1 MTYTKNIFTYMLA
14 LFSVLAI
21 TGCSF
26 EESAEGCPETDDGG
40 KKVELRLTA
49 SASTLTR
56 SVDGPNGM
64 TRAAWQDEN
73 AAENGEMMHNC
84 FVVVVQ
90 NGKIQSIVGDD
101 FAATGEKEQTQL
113 TALVNNGPATF
124 YSFAN
129 ISRADIGLAG
139 ITTFPAALPAGFESR
154 YYEVNGN
161 TDRLT
166 NAGIPMSNK
175 QEYTISDNT
184 RSVNLEVIRMMAK
197 VELNFTNDT
206 GYDLSIKSVK
216 LTDITDNAANN
227 VSLLPMKDAS
237 GNVVPNINASAT
249 CNDYTVSIG
258 GTSGT
263 QVKNGGTLQ
272 TTFYVNESVAR
283 NPKYFVL
290 SINTDKGTVTNRIAM
305 TEWSKIA
312 RNDYLVIPVKL
323 VDYRIELEPQVFT
336 AIGVIPELNYDG
348 DRITATFKS
357 YGEFHLKLHVIKR
370 SDDTELNNWTIKDI
384 RTLEADPAGGEGT
397 SIYDEA
403 PYFDKRTKTFEGY
416 ISPRKGYAIHQ
427 INVKID
433 GVSYEI
439 PYRLQIIKE

>member
-1 MTYTKNIFTYMLA
+1 MTHAKNIFTYMLA
-14 LFSVLAI
+14 LFSTLAI
-21 TGCSF
+21 VGCSF
-26 EESAEGCPETDDGG
+26 EEDHADCQGKGEGE
-40 KKVELRLTA
+40 KMQVELRLTA
-49 SASTLTR
+49 SASSLTR
-56 SVDGPNGM
+56 SYSTSDGV
-64 TRAAWQDEN
+64 TRASWVDTN
-73 AAENGEMMHNC
+73 AAREGEMMHNC
-84 FVVVVQ
+84 FVVIVQ
-90 NGKIQSIVGDD
+90 NGKIQSIVQRD
-101 FAATGEKEQTQL
+101 FTEEVEQTSL
-113 TALVNNGPATF
+113 KAKAELGNATF

-129 ISRADIGLAG
+129 ITPAELG
-139 ITTFPAALPAGFESR
+139 ITMTTTPTEIESK
-154 YYEVNGN
+154 YYKVEGN
-161 TDRLT
+161 TQTLST
-166 NAGIPMSNK
+166 KGIPMSNK
-175 QEYTISDNT
+175 QT
-184 RSVNLEVIRMMAK
+184 VNITSKKQQVDLEVIRMMAK

-227 VSLLPMKDAS
+227 VSLLPLKDAS

-249 CNDYTVSIG
+249 YKDYTVSIG

-323 VDYRIELEPQVFT
+323 VDYRIKLEPQVFT
-336 AIGVIPELNYDG
+336 AIGVIPELNYVG

-357 YGEFHLKLHVIKR
+357 YGEFHLKLHVIRR
-370 SDDTELNNWTIKDI
+370 SDNKELNNWTFKSI

-397 SIYDEA
+397 SIYDEE

-416 ISPRKGYAIHQ
+416 ISPRKGYAIHE
-427 INVKID
+427 INVEIN
-433 GVSYEI
+433 GVTI
-439 PYRLQIIKE
+439 PYRLQINKE

>member
-1 MTYTKNIFTYMLA
+1 MTHAKNIFTYMLA
-14 LFSVLAI
+14 LFSTLAI
-21 TGCSF
+21 VGCSF
-26 EESAEGCPETDDGG
+26 EEDHADCQGKGEGE
-40 KKVELRLTA
+40 KMQVELRLTA
-49 SASTLTR
+49 SANSLTR
-56 SVDGPNGM
+56 SYSTSDGV
-64 TRAAWQDEN
+64 TRASWVDTN
-73 AAENGEMMHNC
+73 AAREGEMMHNC
-84 FVVVVQ
+84 FVVIVQ
-90 NGKIQSIVGDD
+90 NGKIQSIVQRD
-101 FAATGEKEQTQL
+101 FTEEVEQTSL
-113 TALVNNGPATF
+113 KAKAELGNATF

-129 ISRADIGLAG
+129 ITPAELG
-139 ITTFPAALPAGFESR
+139 ITMTTTPAEIESK
-154 YYEVNGN
+154 YYKVEGN
-161 TDRLT
+161 TQTLST
-166 NAGIPMSNK
+166 KGIPMSNK
-175 QEYTISDNT
+175 QT
-184 RSVNLEVIRMMAK
+184 VNITSKKQQVDLEVIRMMAK

-216 LTDITDNAANN
+216 LTDITDNVADN

-237 GNVVPNINASAT
+237 GNVVPNINDAAT
-249 CNDYTVSIG
+249 YKDYTVSIG

-263 QVKNGGTLQ
+263 QVKNGGTLR

-336 AIGVIPELNYDG
+336 AIGVIPELSYSV

-370 SDDTELNNWTIKDI
+370 SDNTELNNWTFKSI

-397 SIYDEA
+397 SIYDEE
-403 PYFDKRTKTFEGY
+403 PYFEKRTKTFEGY
-416 ISPRKGYAIHQ
+416 ISPRKGYAIHE
-427 INVKID
+427 INVEIN
-433 GVSYEI
+433 GVTI
-439 PYRLQIIKE
+439 PYRLQINKE

>member
-1 MTYTKNIFTYMLA
+1 MTHAKNIFTYMLA
-14 LFSVLAI
+14 LFSTLAI
-21 TGCSF
+21 VGCSF
-26 EESAEGCPETDDGG
+26 EEDHADCQGKGEGE
-40 KKVELRLTA
+40 KMQVELRLTA
-49 SASTLTR
+49 SANSLTR
-56 SVDGPNGM
+56 SYSTSDGV
-64 TRAAWQDEN
+64 TRASWVDTN
-73 AAENGEMMHNC
+73 AAREGEMMHNC
-84 FVVVVQ
+84 FVVIVQ
-90 NGKIQSIVGDD
+90 NGKIQSIVQRD
-101 FAATGEKEQTQL
+101 FTEEVEQTSL
-113 TALVNNGPATF
+113 KAKAELGNATF

-129 ISRADIGLAG
+129 ITPAELG
-139 ITTFPAALPAGFESR
+139 ITMTTTPTEIESK
-154 YYEVNGN
+154 YYKVEGN
-161 TDRLT
+161 TQTLSA
-166 NAGIPMSNK
+166 NGIPMSNK
-175 QEYTISDNT
+175 QT
-184 RSVNLEVIRMMAK
+184 VNITSKKQQVDLEVIRMMAK

-216 LTDITDNAANN
+216 LTDITDNAADN

-249 CNDYTVSIG
+249 YKDYTVSIG

-290 SINTDKGTVTNRIAM
+290 SISTDKGTVTNRIAM

-336 AIGVIPELNYDG
+336 AIGVIPELKYEK

-370 SDDTELNNWTIKDI
+370 SDDTELNNWTFKTI

-397 SIYDEA
+397 SIYDEE

-416 ISPRKGYAIHQ
+416 ISPRKGYAIHE
-427 INVKID
+427 INVEIN
-433 GVSYEI
+433 GVTI
-439 PYRLQIIKE
+439 PYRLQINKE

>member
-1 MTYTKNIFTYMLA
+1 MTHAKNIFTYMLA
-14 LFSVLAI
+14 LFSTLAI
-21 TGCSF
+21 VGCSF
-26 EESAEGCPETDDGG
+26 EEDHADCQGKGEGE
-40 KKVELRLTA
+40 KMQVELRLTA
-49 SASTLTR
+49 SANSLTR
-56 SVDGPNGM
+56 SCSTSDGV
-64 TRAAWQDEN
+64 TRASWVDTN
-73 AAENGEMMHNC
+73 AAREGEMMHNC
-84 FVVVVQ
+84 FVVIVQ
-90 NGKIQSIVGDD
+90 NGKIQSIVQRD
-101 FAATGEKEQTQL
+101 FTEEVEQTSL
-113 TALVNNGPATF
+113 KAKAELGNATF

-129 ISRADIGLAG
+129 ITPAELG
-139 ITTFPAALPAGFESR
+139 ITMTTTPAEIESK
-154 YYEVNGN
+154 YYKVEGN
-161 TDRLT
+161 TAQLS
-166 NAGIPMSNK
+166 AKGIPMSNK
-175 QEYTISDNT
+175 QT
-184 RSVNLEVIRMMAK
+184 VNITSKKQQVDLEVIRMMAK

-237 GNVVPNINASAT
+237 GNVVPNINDAAT
-249 CNDYTVSIG
+249 YKDYTVSIG

-336 AIGVIPELNYDG
+336 GIGVIPELNYDG

-370 SDDTELNNWTIKDI
+370 SDNTELNNWTINGI
-384 RTLEADPAGGEGT
+384 TTLEADPAGAEGT
-397 SIYDEA
+397 SIYDEE
-403 PYFDKRTKTFEGY
+403 PYFEKRTKTFEGY
-416 ISPRKGYAIHQ
+416 ISPRKGYAIHE
-427 INVKID
+427 INVEIN
-433 GVSYEI
+433 GVTI
-439 PYRLQIIKE
+439 PYRLQINKE

>member
-1 MTYTKNIFTYMLA
+1 MTHAKNIFTYMLA
-14 LFSVLAI
+14 LFSTLAI
-21 TGCSF
+21 VGCSF
-26 EESAEGCPETDDGG
+26 EEDHADCQGKGEGE
-40 KKVELRLTA
+40 KMQVELRLTA
-49 SASTLTR
+49 SASSLTR
-56 SVDGPNGM
+56 SYSTSDGV
-64 TRAAWQDEN
+64 TRASWVDTN
-73 AAENGEMMHNC
+73 AAREGEMMHNC
-84 FVVVVQ
+84 FVVIVQ
-90 NGKIQSIVGDD
+90 NGKIQDIVQRD
-101 FAATGEKEQTQL
+101 FTEEVEQTSL
-113 TALVNNGPATF
+113 KAKAELGNATF

-129 ISRADIGLAG
+129 ITPAELG
-139 ITTFPAALPAGFESR
+139 ITMTTTPAEIESK
-154 YYEVNGN
+154 YYKVEGN
-161 TDRLT
+161 TQTLS
-166 NAGIPMSNK
+166 AKGIPMSNK
-175 QEYTISDNT
+175 QT
-184 RSVNLEVIRMMAK
+184 VNITSKKQQVDLEVIRMMAK

-237 GNVVPNINASAT
+237 GNVVPNINDAAT
-249 CNDYTVSIG
+249 YKDYTVSIG

-336 AIGVIPELNYDG
+336 GIGVIPELSYRG

-357 YGEFHLKLHVIKR
+357 YGEFHLKLHVYKR
-370 SDDTELNNWTIKDI
+370 SNDTELNNWTVTEVN
-384 RTLEADPAGGEGT
+384 TLEADPAGGEGT

-403 PYFDKRTKTFEGY
+403 PYFEKRTKTFEGY
-416 ISPRKGYAIHQ
+416 ISPRKGYAIHE
-427 INVKID
+427 INVEIN
-433 GVSYEI
+433 GVTI
-439 PYRLQIIKE
+439 PYRLQINKE

>member
-1 MTYTKNIFTYMLA
+1 MTHAKNIFTYMLA
-14 LFSVLAI
+14 LFSTLAI
-21 TGCSF
+21 VGCSF
-26 EESAEGCPETDDGG
+26 EEDHADCQGKGEGE
-40 KKVELRLTA
+40 KMQVELRLTA
-49 SASTLTR
+49 SATSLTR
-56 SVDGPNGM
+56 SYSTSDGV
-64 TRAAWQDEN
+64 TRASWVDTN
-73 AAENGEMMHNC
+73 AAREGEMMHNC
-84 FVVVVQ
+84 FVVIVQ
-90 NGKIQSIVGDD
+90 NGKIQDIVVKND
-101 FAATGEKEQTQL
+101 FTEEVEQTSL
-113 TALVNNGPATF
+113 KAKAELGNATF

-129 ISRADIGLAG
+129 ITPADLG
-139 ITTFPAALPAGFESR
+139 ITMTTTPAEIESK
-154 YYEVNGN
+154 YYNVEGN
-161 TDRLT
+161 TTTLST
-166 NAGIPMSNK
+166 KGIPMSNK
-175 QEYTISDNT
+175 QT
-184 RSVNLEVIRMMAK
+184 VNITSKKQQVDLEVIRMMAK

-249 CNDYTVSIG
+249 YKDYTVSIG

-370 SDDTELNNWTIKDI
+370 SDDTELTNWTFKGIT
-384 RTLEADPAGGEGT
+384 TLEADPAGGEGT

-403 PYFDKRTKTFEGY
+403 PYFEKRTKTFEGY
-416 ISPRKGYAIHQ
+416 ISPRKGYAIHE
-427 INVKID
+427 INVEIN
-433 GVSYEI
+433 GVTI
-439 PYRLQIIKE
+439 PYRLQINKE

>member
-1 MTYTKNIFTYMLA
+1 MTHAKNIFTYMLA
-14 LFSVLAI
+14 LFSTLAI
-21 TGCSF
+21 VGCSF
-26 EESAEGCPETDDGG
+26 EEDHADCQGKGEGE
-40 KKVELRLTA
+40 KMQVELRLTA
-49 SASTLTR
+49 SASSLTR
-56 SVDGPNGM
+56 SYSTSDGV
-64 TRAAWQDEN
+64 TRASWVDTN
-73 AAENGEMMHNC
+73 AAREGEMMHNC
-84 FVVVVQ
+84 FVVIVQ
-90 NGKIQSIVGDD
+90 NGKIQSIVQRD
-101 FAATGEKEQTQL
+101 FTEEVEQTSL
-113 TALVNNGPATF
+113 KAKAELGNATF

-129 ISRADIGLAG
+129 ITPAELG
-139 ITTFPAALPAGFESR
+139 ITMTTTPAEIESK
-154 YYEVNGN
+154 YYKVEGN
-161 TDRLT
+161 TAQLS
-166 NAGIPMSNK
+166 AKGIPMSNK
-175 QEYTISDNT
+175 QT
-184 RSVNLEVIRMMAK
+184 VNITNKKQQVDLEVIRMMAK

-249 CNDYTVSIG
+249 YKDYTVSIG

-336 AIGVIPELNYDG
+336 AIGVIPELNYVG

-370 SDDTELNNWTIKDI
+370 SDNTELTNWTFKSI

-416 ISPRKGYAIHQ
+416 ISPRKGYAIHE
-427 INVKID
+427 INVEIN
-433 GVSYEI
+433 GVTI
-439 PYRLQIIKE
+439 PYRLQINKE

>member
-1 MTYTKNIFTYMLA
+1 MTHAKNIFTYMLA
-14 LFSVLAI
+14 LFSTLAI
-21 TGCSF
+21 VGCSF
-26 EESAEGCPETDDGG
+26 EEDHADCQGKGEGE
-40 KKVELRLTA
+40 KMQVELRLTA
-49 SASTLTR
+49 SANSLTR
-56 SVDGPNGM
+56 SYSTSDGV
-64 TRAAWQDEN
+64 TRASWVDTN
-73 AAENGEMMHNC
+73 AAQEREMMHNC
-84 FVVVVQ
+84 FVVIVQ
-90 NGKIQSIVGDD
+90 NDKIQDIVVKND
-101 FAATGEKEQTQL
+101 FTEEVEQTNL
-113 TALVNNGPATF
+113 KAKAELGSATF

-129 ISRADIGLAG
+129 ITPAELG
-139 ITTFPAALPAGFESR
+139 ITMTTTPAEIESK
-154 YYEVNGN
+154 YYKVEGN
-161 TDRLT
+161 TTTLS
-166 NAGIPMSNK
+166 AKGIPMSNK
-175 QEYTISDNT
+175 QTVNITSKKQQ
-184 RSVNLEVIRMMAK
+184 VNLEVIRMMAK

-227 VSLLPMKDAS
+227 VSLLPMKDAL
-237 GNVVPNINASAT
+237 GNVVPNINDAAT
-249 CNDYTVSIG
+249 YKDYTVSIG

-263 QVKNGGTLQ
+263 QVKKGGTLQ

-336 AIGVIPELNYDG
+336 GIGVIPELKYDR

-357 YGEFHLKLHVIKR
+357 YGEFHLKLHVYKR
-370 SDDTELNNWTIKDI
+370 SNDTELTNWTVTEVK
-384 RTLEADPAGGEGT
+384 TLEANPAEAEDVW
-397 SIYDEA
+397 IYDEE
-403 PYFDKRTKTFEGY
+403 PYFEKRTKTIEGY

>member
-1 MTYTKNIFTYMLA
+1 MIHAKNIFTYMLA
-14 LFSVLAI
+14 LFSTLAI
-21 TGCSF
+21 VGCSF
-26 EESAEGCPETDDGG
+26 EEDHADCQGNGEGE
-40 KKVELRLTA
+40 KMQVELRLTA
-49 SASTLTR
+49 SANSLTR
-56 SVDGPNGM
+56 SCSTSDGV
-64 TRAAWQDEN
+64 TRASWVDTN
-73 AAENGEMMHNC
+73 AAREGEMMHNC
-84 FVVVVQ
+84 FVVIVQ
-90 NGKIQSIVGDD
+90 NGKIQDIVQRD
-101 FAATGEKEQTQL
+101 FTEEVEQTSL
-113 TALVNNGPATF
+113 KAKAELGNATF

-129 ISRADIGLAG
+129 ITPAELG
-139 ITTFPAALPAGFESR
+139 ITMTTTPTEIESK
-154 YYEVNGN
+154 YYKVEGN
-161 TDRLT
+161 TAQLS
-166 NAGIPMSNK
+166 AKGIPMSNK
-175 QEYTISDNT
+175 QT
-184 RSVNLEVIRMMAK
+184 VNITSKKQQVDLEVIRMMAK

-227 VSLLPMKDAS
+227 VSLLPKKDAS
-237 GNVVPNINASAT
+237 GNVVPNINAAAT
-249 CNDYTVSIG
+249 YKDYTVSIG

-370 SDDTELNNWTIKDI
+370 SDNTELNNWTFKSI

-397 SIYDEA
+397 SIYDEE
-403 PYFDKRTKTFEGY
+403 PYFEKRTKTFEGY
-416 ISPRKGYAIHQ
+416 ISPRKGYAIHE
-427 INVKID
+427 INVEIN
-433 GVSYEI
+433 GVTI
-439 PYRLQIIKE
+439 PYRLQINKE

>member
-1 MTYTKNIFTYMLA
+1 MTHAKNIFTYMLA
-14 LFSVLAI
+14 LFSTLAI
-21 TGCSF
+21 VGCSF
-26 EESAEGCPETDDGG
+26 EEDHADCQGKGEGE
-40 KKVELRLTA
+40 KMQVELRLTA
-49 SASTLTR
+49 SANSLTR
-56 SVDGPNGM
+56 SYSTSDGV
-64 TRAAWQDEN
+64 TRASWVDTN
-73 AAENGEMMHNC
+73 AAREGEMMHNC
-84 FVVVVQ
+84 FVVIVQ
-90 NGKIQSIVGDD
+90 NGKIQDIVVKND
-101 FAATGEKEQTQL
+101 FTEEVEQTSL
-113 TALVNNGPATF
+113 KAKAELGNATF

-129 ISRADIGLAG
+129 ITPAELG
-139 ITTFPAALPAGFESR
+139 ITTATTPAEIESK
-154 YYEVNGN
+154 YYKVEGN
-161 TDRLT
+161 TTTLSDK
-166 NAGIPMSNK
+166 GIPMSNK
-175 QEYTISDNT
+175 QT
-184 RSVNLEVIRMMAK
+184 VNITSKKQQVDLEVIRMMAK

-237 GNVVPNINASAT
+237 GNVVPNINDAAT
-249 CNDYTVSIG
+249 YKDYTVSIG

-370 SDDTELNNWTIKDI
+370 SDNTELNNWTFKSI

-397 SIYDEA
+397 SIYDEE
-403 PYFDKRTKTFEGY
+403 PYFEKRTKTFEGY
-416 ISPRKGYAIHQ
+416 ISPRKGYAIHE
-427 INVKID
+427 INVEIN
-433 GVSYEI
+433 GVTI
-439 PYRLQIIKE
+439 PYRLQINKE

>member
-1 MTYTKNIFTYMLA
+1 MTHAKNIFTYMLA
-14 LFSVLAI
+14 LFSTLAI
-21 TGCSF
+21 VGCSF
-26 EESAEGCPETDDGG
+26 EEDHADCQGKGEGE
-40 KKVELRLTA
+40 KMQVELRLTA
-49 SASTLTR
+49 SANSLTR
-56 SVDGPNGM
+56 SYSTSDGV
-64 TRAAWQDEN
+64 TRASWVDTN
-73 AAENGEMMHNC
+73 AAPSGEMMHNC
-84 FVVVVQ
+84 FVVIVQ
-90 NGKIQSIVGDD
+90 NGKIQDIVVKND
-101 FAATGEKEQTQL
+101 FTEEVEQTSL
-113 TALVNNGPATF
+113 KAKAELGNATF

-129 ISRADIGLAG
+129 ITPAELG
-139 ITTFPAALPAGFESR
+139 ITMTTTPTEIESK
-154 YYEVNGN
+154 YYKVEGN
-161 TDRLT
+161 TTTLST
-166 NAGIPMSNK
+166 KGIPMSNK
-175 QEYTISDNT
+175 QT
-184 RSVNLEVIRMMAK
+184 VNITSKKQQVDLEVIRMMAK

-206 GYDLSIKSVK
+206 GYDLNIKNVK

-227 VSLLPMKDAS
+227 VSLLPKIE
-237 GNVVPNINASAT
+237 GGEVVPNINAAAYAS
-249 CNDYTVSIG
+249 DYTVNIG

-305 TEWSKIA
+305 TKWSKIA

-336 AIGVIPELNYDG
+336 AIGVIPELKYEK

-370 SDDTELNNWTIKDI
+370 SDNTELNNWTINGI
-384 RTLEADPAGGEGT
+384 TTLEADPAGGEGT

-416 ISPRKGYAIHQ
+416 ISPRKGYAIHE
-427 INVKID
+427 INVEIN
-433 GVSYEI
+433 GVTI
-439 PYRLQIIKE
+439 PYRLQINKE

>member
-1 MTYTKNIFTYMLA
+1 MTYAKNIFTYMLA
-14 LFSVLAI
+14 LFSTLAI
-21 TGCSF
+21 VGCSF
-26 EESAEGCPETDDGG
+26 EEDHADCQGKGEGE
-40 KKVELRLTA
+40 KMQVELRLTA
-49 SASTLTR
+49 SANSLTR
-56 SVDGPNGM
+56 SCSTSDGV
-64 TRAAWQDEN
+64 TRASWVDTN
-73 AAENGEMMHNC
+73 AAREGEMMHNC
-84 FVVVVQ
+84 FVVIVQ
-90 NGKIQSIVGDD
+90 NGKIQDIVQRD
-101 FAATGEKEQTQL
+101 FTEEVEQTSL
-113 TALVNNGPATF
+113 KAKAELGNATF

-129 ISRADIGLAG
+129 ITPAELG
-139 ITTFPAALPAGFESR
+139 ITMTTTPAEIESK
-154 YYEVNGN
+154 YYKVEGN
-161 TDRLT
+161 TAQLS
-166 NAGIPMSNK
+166 AKGIPMSNK
-175 QEYTISDNT
+175 QI
-184 RSVNLEVIRMMAK
+184 VNITSKKQQVDLEVIRMMAK

-249 CNDYTVSIG
+249 YKDYTVSIG

-336 AIGVIPELNYDG
+336 AIGVIPELSYSV

-370 SDDTELNNWTIKDI
+370 SDNKELNNWTIKDI

-416 ISPRKGYAIHQ
+416 ISPRKGYAIHE
-427 INVKID
+427 INVVIN
-433 GVSYEI
+433 GVTI
-439 PYRLQIIKE
+439 PYRLQINKE

>member
-1 MTYTKNIFTYMLA
+1 MTHAKNIFTYMLA
-14 LFSVLAI
+14 LFSTLAI
-21 TGCSF
+21 VGCSF
-26 EESAEGCPETDDGG
+26 EEDHADCQGKGEGE
-40 KKVELRLTA
+40 KMQVELRLTA
-49 SASTLTR
+49 SANSLTR
-56 SVDGPNGM
+56 SYSTSDGV
-64 TRAAWQDEN
+64 TRASWVDTN
-73 AAENGEMMHNC
+73 AAREGEMMHNC
-84 FVVVVQ
+84 FVVIVQ
-90 NGKIQSIVGDD
+90 NGKIQDIVQRD
-101 FAATGEKEQTQL
+101 FTEEVEQTSL
-113 TALVNNGPATF
+113 KAKAELGNATF

-129 ISRADIGLAG
+129 ITPAELG
-139 ITTFPAALPAGFESR
+139 ITMTTTPAEIESK
-154 YYEVNGN
+154 YYKVEGN
-161 TDRLT
+161 TTQLS
-166 NAGIPMSNK
+166 AKGIPMSNK
-175 QEYTISDNT
+175 QT
-184 RSVNLEVIRMMAK
+184 VNITSKKQQVDLKVIRMMAK

-237 GNVVPNINASAT
+237 GNVVPNINPSAT
-249 CNDYTVSIG
+249 YKDYTVSIG

-263 QVKNGGTLQ
+263 QVKNGGKLQ

-336 AIGVIPELNYDG
+336 GIGVIPELNYAG

-357 YGEFHLKLHVIKR
+357 YGEFHLKLHVIRR
-370 SDDTELNNWTIKDI
+370 SDNTELNNWTFKGIT
-384 RTLEADPAGGEGT
+384 TLEADPAGGEGT

-416 ISPRKGYAIHQ
+416 ISPRKGYAIHE
-427 INVKID
+427 INVEIN
-433 GVSYEI
+433 GVTI
-439 PYRLQIIKE
+439 PYRLQINKE

>member
-1 MTYTKNIFTYMLA
+1 
-14 LFSVLAI
+14 
-21 TGCSF
+21 
-26 EESAEGCPETDDGG
+26 
-40 KKVELRLTA
+40 
-49 SASTLTR
+49 
-56 SVDGPNGM
+56 
-64 TRAAWQDEN
+64 
-73 AAENGEMMHNC
+73 MMHNC
-84 FVVVVQ
+84 FVVIVQ
-90 NGKIQSIVGDD
+90 NGKIQDIVVKND
-101 FAATGEKEQTQL
+101 FTEEVEQTSL
-113 TALVNNGPATF
+113 KAKAELGNATF

-129 ISRADIGLAG
+129 ITPAELG
-139 ITTFPAALPAGFESR
+139 ITMTTTPAEIESK
-154 YYEVNGN
+154 YYKVEGN
-161 TDRLT
+161 TQTLST
-166 NAGIPMSNK
+166 KGIPMSNK
-175 QEYTISDNT
+175 QT
-184 RSVNLEVIRMMAK
+184 VNITSKKQQVDLEVIRMMAK

-237 GNVVPNINASAT
+237 GNVVPNINDAAT
-249 CNDYTVSIG
+249 YKDYTVSIG

-336 AIGVIPELNYDG
+336 AIGVIPELSYSV

-370 SDDTELNNWTIKDI
+370 SDNTELNNWTFKGI

-403 PYFDKRTKTFEGY
+403 PYFETRTKTFEGY
-416 ISPRKGYAIHQ
+416 ISPRKGYAIHE
-427 INVKID
+427 INVEIN
-433 GVSYEI
+433 GVTI
-439 PYRLQIIKE
+439 PYRLQINKE

>member
-1 MTYTKNIFTYMLA
+1 MTHAKNIFTYMLA
-14 LFSVLAI
+14 LFSTLAI
-21 TGCSF
+21 VGCSF
-26 EESAEGCPETDDGG
+26 EEDHADCQGKGEGE
-40 KKVELRLTA
+40 KMQVELRLTA
-49 SASTLTR
+49 SASSLTR
-56 SVDGPNGM
+56 SYSTSDGV
-64 TRAAWQDEN
+64 TRASWVDTN
-73 AAENGEMMHNC
+73 AAPEGEMMHNC
-84 FVVVVQ
+84 FVVIVQ
-90 NGKIQSIVGDD
+90 NGKIQDIVVKND
-101 FAATGEKEQTQL
+101 FTEEVEQTNL
-113 TALVNNGPATF
+113 KAKAELGSATF

-129 ISRADIGLAG
+129 ITPAELG
-139 ITTFPAALPAGFESR
+139 ITMTTTPTEIENK
-154 YYEVNGN
+154 YYKVEGN
-161 TDRLT
+161 TTTLS
-166 NAGIPMSNK
+166 AKGIPMSNK
-175 QEYTISDNT
+175 QT
-184 RSVNLEVIRMMAK
+184 VNITSKKQQVDLEVIRMMAK

-237 GNVVPNINASAT
+237 GNVVPNINDAAT
-249 CNDYTVSIG
+249 YNDYTVSIG

-290 SINTDKGTVTNRIAM
+290 SIDTDKGTVTQRIAM
-305 TEWSKIA
+305 TKWSKIA
-312 RNDYLVIPVKL
+312 RNDYLIIPVKL
-323 VDYRIELEPQVFT
+323 VDYRIELKPQVFT
-336 AIGVIPELNYDG
+336 AIGVIPELKYDG
-348 DRITATFKS
+348 DHITATFKS

-370 SDDTELNNWTIKDI
+370 SDNTELTNWTVTEVN
-384 RTLEADPAGGEGT
+384 TLEANPAEAENVW
-397 SIYDEA
+397 IYDEV
-403 PYFDKRTKTFEGY
+403 PYFEKRTKTIEGY

>member
-1 MTYTKNIFTYMLA
+1 MTHAKNIFTYMLA
-14 LFSVLAI
+14 LFSTLAI
-21 TGCSF
+21 VGCSF
-26 EESAEGCPETDDGG
+26 EEDHADCQGKGEGE
-40 KKVELRLTA
+40 KMQVELRLTA
-49 SASTLTR
+49 SPNSLTR
-56 SVDGPNGM
+56 SYSTSDGV
-64 TRAAWQDEN
+64 TRATWVDTN
-73 AAENGEMMHNC
+73 AAREGEMMHNC
-84 FVVVVQ
+84 FVVIVQ
-90 NGKIQSIVGDD
+90 NGKIQDIVQRD
-101 FAATGEKEQTQL
+101 FTEEVEQTSL
-113 TALVNNGPATF
+113 KAKAELGNATF

-129 ISRADIGLAG
+129 ITTAELG
-139 ITTFPAALPAGFESR
+139 ITMTTTPAEIESK
-154 YYEVNGN
+154 YYMVEGN
-161 TDRLT
+161 TTQLS
-166 NAGIPMSNK
+166 AKGIPMSNK
-175 QEYTISDNT
+175 QT
-184 RSVNLEVIRMMAK
+184 VNITSKKQQVDLEVIRMMAK
-197 VELNFTNDT
+197 VELNFINDT

-249 CNDYTVSIG
+249 YKDYTVSIG

-263 QVKNGGTLQ
+263 QVKNGGKLQ

-357 YGEFHLKLHVIKR
+357 YGEFHLKLHVYKR
-370 SDDTELNNWTIKDI
+370 SDNTELTNWTFKGIT
-384 RTLEADPAGGEGT
+384 TLEADPAGGEGT

-403 PYFDKRTKTFEGY
+403 PYFEKRTKTFEGY
-416 ISPRKGYAIHQ
+416 ISPRKGYAIHE
-427 INVKID
+427 INVEIN
-433 GVSYEI
+433 GVTI
-439 PYRLQIIKE
+439 PYRLQINKE

>member
-1 MTYTKNIFTYMLA
+1 MTHAKNIFTYMLA
-14 LFSVLAI
+14 LFSTLAI
-21 TGCSF
+21 VGCSF
-26 EESAEGCPETDDGG
+26 EEDHADCQGKGEGE
-40 KKVELRLTA
+40 KMQVELRLTA
-49 SASTLTR
+49 SANSLTR
-56 SVDGPNGM
+56 SYSTSDGV
-64 TRAAWQDEN
+64 TRASWVDTN
-73 AAENGEMMHNC
+73 AAREREMMHNC
-84 FVVVVQ
+84 FVVIVQ
-90 NGKIQSIVGDD
+90 NDKIQSIVQRD
-101 FAATGEKEQTQL
+101 FTEEVEQTSL
-113 TALVNNGPATF
+113 KAKAELGNATF

-129 ISRADIGLAG
+129 ITPAELG
-139 ITTFPAALPAGFESR
+139 ITMTTTPAEIESK
-154 YYEVNGN
+154 YYKVEGN
-161 TDRLT
+161 TTTLST
-166 NAGIPMSNK
+166 KGIPMSNK
-175 QEYTISDNT
+175 QT
-184 RSVNLEVIRMMAK
+184 VNITSKKQQVDLEVIRMMAK

-249 CNDYTVSIG
+249 YKDYTVSIG

-336 AIGVIPELNYDG
+336 AIGVIPELKYDG

-357 YGEFHLKLHVIKR
+357 YGEFHLKLHVYKR
-370 SDDTELNNWTIKDI
+370 SDNTELTNWTVTEVN
-384 RTLEADPAGGEGT
+384 TLEANPAEAEDVW
-397 SIYDEA
+397 IYDEE
-403 PYFDKRTKTFEGY
+403 PYFEKRTKTIEGY

>member
-1 MTYTKNIFTYMLA
+1 MTHAKNIFTYMLA
-14 LFSVLAI
+14 LFSTLAI
-21 TGCSF
+21 VGCSF
-26 EESAEGCPETDDGG
+26 EEDHADCQGKGEGE
-40 KKVELRLTA
+40 KMQVELRLTA
-49 SASTLTR
+49 SASSLTR
-56 SVDGPNGM
+56 SYSTSDGV
-64 TRAAWQDEN
+64 TRASWVDTN
-73 AAENGEMMHNC
+73 AAREGEMMHNC
-84 FVVVVQ
+84 FVVIVQ
-90 NGKIQSIVGDD
+90 NGKIQSIVQRD
-101 FAATGEKEQTQL
+101 FTEEVEQTSL
-113 TALVNNGPATF
+113 KAKAELGNATF

-129 ISRADIGLAG
+129 ITPAELG
-139 ITTFPAALPAGFESR
+139 ITMTTTPAEIESK
-154 YYEVNGN
+154 YYKVEGN
-161 TDRLT
+161 TQTLST
-166 NAGIPMSNK
+166 KGIPMSNK
-175 QEYTISDNT
+175 QT
-184 RSVNLEVIRMMAK
+184 VNITSKKQQVDLEVIRMMAK

-216 LTDITDNAANN
+216 LTDITDNVADN

-237 GNVVPNINASAT
+237 GNVVPNINDAAT
-249 CNDYTVSIG
+249 YKDYTVSIG

-323 VDYRIELEPQVFT
+323 VDYRIKLEPQVFT

-370 SDDTELNNWTIKDI
+370 SDDTELNNWTIKSI

-397 SIYDEA
+397 SIYDEE

-416 ISPRKGYAIHQ
+416 ISPRKGYAIHE
-427 INVKID
+427 INVEIN
-433 GVSYEI
+433 GVTI
-439 PYRLQIIKE
+439 PYRLQINKE

>member
-1 MTYTKNIFTYMLA
+1 MTHAKNIFTYMLA
-14 LFSVLAI
+14 LFSTLAI
-21 TGCSF
+21 VGCSF
-26 EESAEGCPETDDGG
+26 EEDHADCQGKGEGE
-40 KKVELRLTA
+40 KMQVELRLTA
-49 SASTLTR
+49 SANSLTR
-56 SVDGPNGM
+56 SCSTSDGV
-64 TRAAWQDEN
+64 TRASWVDTN
-73 AAENGEMMHNC
+73 AAREGEMMHNC
-84 FVVVVQ
+84 FVVIVQ
-90 NGKIQSIVGDD
+90 NDKIQSIVQRD
-101 FAATGEKEQTQL
+101 FTEEVEQTSL
-113 TALVNNGPATF
+113 KAKAELGNATF

-129 ISRADIGLAG
+129 ITPAELG
-139 ITTFPAALPAGFESR
+139 ITMTTTPAEIESK
-154 YYEVNGN
+154 YYKVEGN
-161 TDRLT
+161 TQTLSDK
-166 NAGIPMSNK
+166 GIPMSNK
-175 QEYTISDNT
+175 QTFNITSKKQQVD
-184 RSVNLEVIRMMAK
+184 LEVIRMMAK

-237 GNVVPNINASAT
+237 GNVVPNINPSAT
-249 CNDYTVSIG
+249 YKDYTVSIG
-258 GTSGT
+258 GTLGT

-323 VDYRIELEPQVFT
+323 VDYRIELKPQVFT
-336 AIGVIPELNYDG
+336 GIGVIPELKYDG

-370 SDDTELNNWTIKDI
+370 SDNTELNNWTFKGI

-397 SIYDEA
+397 SIYDEE

-416 ISPRKGYAIHQ
+416 ISPRKGYAIHE
-427 INVKID
+427 INVEIN
-433 GVSYEI
+433 GVTI
-439 PYRLQIIKE
+439 PYRLQINKE

>member
-1 MTYTKNIFTYMLA
+1 MTHAKNIFTYMLA
-14 LFSVLAI
+14 LFSTLAI
-21 TGCSF
+21 VGCSF
-26 EESAEGCPETDDGG
+26 EEDHADCQGKGEGE
-40 KKVELRLTA
+40 KMQVELRLTA
-49 SASTLTR
+49 SANSLTR
-56 SVDGPNGM
+56 SYSTSDGV
-64 TRAAWQDEN
+64 TRASWVDTN
-73 AAENGEMMHNC
+73 AAREGEMMHNC
-84 FVVVVQ
+84 FVVIVQ
-90 NGKIQSIVGDD
+90 NGKIQDIVVKND
-101 FAATGEKEQTQL
+101 FTEEVEQTSL
-113 TALVNNGPATF
+113 KAKAELGNATF

-129 ISRADIGLAG
+129 ITPAELG
-139 ITTFPAALPAGFESR
+139 ITMTTTPAEIESK
-154 YYEVNGN
+154 YYKVEGN
-161 TDRLT
+161 TTTLST
-166 NAGIPMSNK
+166 KGIPMSNK
-175 QEYTISDNT
+175 QTFNITSKKQQVD
-184 RSVNLEVIRMMAK
+184 LEVIRMMAK

-237 GNVVPNINASAT
+237 GNVVPNINPSAT
-249 CNDYTVSIG
+249 YKDYTVSIG

-336 AIGVIPELNYDG
+336 AIGVIPELKYDG

-357 YGEFHLKLHVIKR
+357 YGEFHLKLHVFKR
-370 SDDTELNNWTIKDI
+370 SDNTELTNWTVTEVK
-384 RTLEADPAGGEGT
+384 TLEANPAEAEDVW
-397 SIYDEA
+397 IYDEE
-403 PYFDKRTKTFEGY
+403 PYFEKRTKTIEGY

>member
-1 MTYTKNIFTYMLA
+1 MTHAKNIFTYMLA
-14 LFSVLAI
+14 LFSTLAI
-21 TGCSF
+21 VGCSF
-26 EESAEGCPETDDGG
+26 EEDHADCQGKGEGE
-40 KKVELRLTA
+40 KMQVELRLTA
-49 SASTLTR
+49 SASSLTR
-56 SVDGPNGM
+56 SYSTSDGV
-64 TRAAWQDEN
+64 TRASWVDTN
-73 AAENGEMMHNC
+73 AAREGEMMHNC
-84 FVVVVQ
+84 FVVIVQ
-90 NGKIQSIVGDD
+90 NGKIQSIVQRD
-101 FAATGEKEQTQL
+101 FTEEVEQTSL
-113 TALVNNGPATF
+113 KAKAELGNATF

-129 ISRADIGLAG
+129 ITPADLG
-139 ITTFPAALPAGFESR
+139 ITMTTTPAEIESK
-154 YYEVNGN
+154 YYKVEGN
-161 TDRLT
+161 TAQLS
-166 NAGIPMSNK
+166 AKGIPMSNK
-175 QEYTISDNT
+175 QTFNITSKKQQVD
-184 RSVNLEVIRMMAK
+184 LEVIRMMAK

-249 CNDYTVSIG
+249 YKDYTVSIG

-263 QVKNGGTLQ
+263 QVKNGGKLQ

-336 AIGVIPELNYDG
+336 GIGVIPELNYDG

-370 SDDTELNNWTIKDI
+370 SDNTELNNWTFKSI

-397 SIYDEA
+397 SIYDEE
-403 PYFDKRTKTFEGY
+403 PYFEKRTKTFEGY
-416 ISPRKGYAIHQ
+416 ISPRKGYAIHE
-427 INVKID
+427 INVEIN
-433 GVSYEI
+433 GVTI
-439 PYRLQIIKE
+439 PYRLQINKE

>member
-1 MTYTKNIFTYMLA
+1 MTHAKNIFTYMLA
-14 LFSVLAI
+14 LFSTLAI
-21 TGCSF
+21 VGCSF
-26 EESAEGCPETDDGG
+26 EEDHADCQGKGEGE
-40 KKVELRLTA
+40 KMQVELRLTA
-49 SASTLTR
+49 SANSLTR
-56 SVDGPNGM
+56 SYSTSDGV
-64 TRAAWQDEN
+64 TRASWVDTN
-73 AAENGEMMHNC
+73 AAREGEMMHNC
-84 FVVVVQ
+84 FVVIVQ
-90 NGKIQSIVGDD
+90 NGKIQDIVQRD
-101 FAATGEKEQTQL
+101 FTEEVEQTSL
-113 TALVNNGPATF
+113 KAKAELGNATF

-129 ISRADIGLAG
+129 ITPAELG
-139 ITTFPAALPAGFESR
+139 ITMTTTPAEIESK
-154 YYEVNGN
+154 YYKVEGN
-161 TDRLT
+161 TAQLS
-166 NAGIPMSNK
+166 AKGIPMSNK
-175 QEYTISDNT
+175 QI
-184 RSVNLEVIRMMAK
+184 VNITSKKQQVDLEVIRMMAK

-249 CNDYTVSIG
+249 YKDYTVSIG

-263 QVKNGGTLQ
+263 QVKNGGTLR

-336 AIGVIPELNYDG
+336 AIGVIPELSYSV

-370 SDDTELNNWTIKDI
+370 SDNTELNNWTFKSI

-397 SIYDEA
+397 SIYDED
-403 PYFDKRTKTFEGY
+403 PYFEKRTKTFEGY
-416 ISPRKGYAIHQ
+416 ISPRKGYAIHE
-427 INVKID
+427 INIEIN
-433 GVSYEI
+433 GVTI
-439 PYRLQIIKE
+439 PYRLQINKE

>member
-1 MTYTKNIFTYMLA
+1 MTHAKNIFTYMLA
-14 LFSVLAI
+14 LFSTLAI
-21 TGCSF
+21 VGCSF
-26 EESAEGCPETDDGG
+26 EEDHADCQGKGEGE
-40 KKVELRLTA
+40 KMQVELRLTA
-49 SASTLTR
+49 SANSLTR
-56 SVDGPNGM
+56 SYSTSDGV
-64 TRAAWQDEN
+64 TRASWVDTN
-73 AAENGEMMHNC
+73 AAREGEMMHNC
-84 FVVVVQ
+84 FVVIVQ
-90 NGKIQSIVGDD
+90 NGKIQSIVQRD
-101 FAATGEKEQTQL
+101 FTEEVEQTSL
-113 TALVNNGPATF
+113 KAKAELGNATF

-129 ISRADIGLAG
+129 ITPAELG
-139 ITTFPAALPAGFESR
+139 ITMTTTPTEIESK
-154 YYEVNGN
+154 YYKVEGN
-161 TDRLT
+161 TQTLST
-166 NAGIPMSNK
+166 KGIPMSNK
-175 QEYTISDNT
+175 QT
-184 RSVNLEVIRMMAK
+184 VNITSKKQQVDLEVIRMMAK

-249 CNDYTVSIG
+249 YKDYTVSIG

-336 AIGVIPELNYDG
+336 AIGVIPELSYSV

-370 SDDTELNNWTIKDI
+370 SDNTELNNWTFKSIT
-384 RTLEADPAGGEGT
+384 TLEADPAGGEGT
-397 SIYDEA
+397 SIYDEE
-403 PYFDKRTKTFEGY
+403 PYFEKRTKTFEGY
-416 ISPRKGYAIHQ
+416 ISPRKGYAIHE
-427 INVKID
+427 INVEIN
-433 GVSYEI
+433 GVTI
-439 PYRLQIIKE
+439 PYRLQINKE

>member
-1 MTYTKNIFTYMLA
+1 MTHAKNIFTYMLA
-14 LFSVLAI
+14 LFSTLAI
-21 TGCSF
+21 VGCSF
-26 EESAEGCPETDDGG
+26 EEDHADCQGKGEGE
-40 KKVELRLTA
+40 KMQVELRLTA
-49 SASTLTR
+49 SASSLTR
-56 SVDGPNGM
+56 SYSTSDGV
-64 TRAAWQDEN
+64 TRASWVDTN
-73 AAENGEMMHNC
+73 AAREGEMMHNC
-84 FVVVVQ
+84 FVVIVQ
-90 NGKIQSIVGDD
+90 NGKIQSIVQRD
-101 FAATGEKEQTQL
+101 FTEEVEQTSL
-113 TALVNNGPATF
+113 KAKAELGNATF

-129 ISRADIGLAG
+129 ITPAELG
-139 ITTFPAALPAGFESR
+139 ITMTTTPTEIESK
-154 YYEVNGN
+154 YYKVEGN
-161 TDRLT
+161 TQTLST
-166 NAGIPMSNK
+166 KGIPMSNK
-175 QEYTISDNT
+175 QT
-184 RSVNLEVIRMMAK
+184 VNITSKKQQVDLEVIRMMAK

-216 LTDITDNAANN
+216 LTDITDNAADN

-249 CNDYTVSIG
+249 YKDYEVMIG
-258 GTSGT
+258 GTAGT
-263 QVKNGGTLQ
+263 KVANGGKLQ

-290 SINTDKGTVTNRIAM
+290 SINTDKGTVTQRIAM

-336 AIGVIPELNYDG
+336 GIGVIPELSYNG

-357 YGEFHLKLHVIKR
+357 YGEFHLKLHVYKR
-370 SDDTELNNWTIKDI
+370 SNDTELNNWTIKDI

-416 ISPRKGYAIHQ
+416 ISPRKGYAIHE
-427 INVKID
+427 INVVIN
-433 GVSYEI
+433 GVTI
-439 PYRLQIIKE
+439 PYRLQINKE

>member
-1 MTYTKNIFTYMLA
+1 MTHAKNIFTYMLA
-14 LFSVLAI
+14 LFSTLAI
-21 TGCSF
+21 VGCSF
-26 EESAEGCPETDDGG
+26 EEDHADCQGKGEGE
-40 KKVELRLTA
+40 KMQVELRLTA
-49 SASTLTR
+49 SANSLTR
-56 SVDGPNGM
+56 SCSTSDGV
-64 TRAAWQDEN
+64 TRASWVDTN
-73 AAENGEMMHNC
+73 AAPSGEMMHNC
-84 FVVVVQ
+84 FVVIVQ
-90 NGKIQSIVGDD
+90 NGKIQSIVQRD
-101 FAATGEKEQTQL
+101 FTEEVEQTSL
-113 TALVNNGPATF
+113 KAKAELGNATF

-129 ISRADIGLAG
+129 ITPAELG
-139 ITTFPAALPAGFESR
+139 ITMTTTPTEIESK
-154 YYEVNGN
+154 YYKVEGN
-161 TDRLT
+161 TAQLS
-166 NAGIPMSNK
+166 AKGIPMSNK
-175 QEYTISDNT
+175 QT
-184 RSVNLEVIRMMAK
+184 VNITSKKQQVDLEVIRMMAK

-216 LTDITDNAANN
+216 LTDITDNAADN
-227 VSLLPMKDAS
+227 VSLLPMKDAL

-249 CNDYTVSIG
+249 YKDYTVSIG

-290 SINTDKGTVTNRIAM
+290 SINTDKGTVTQRIAM

-336 AIGVIPELNYDG
+336 GIGVIPELKYDG

-370 SDDTELNNWTIKDI
+370 SDDTELTNWTFKSI

-397 SIYDEA
+397 SIYDEE
-403 PYFDKRTKTFEGY
+403 PYFEKRTKTFEGY
-416 ISPRKGYAIHQ
+416 ISPRKGYAIHE
-427 INVKID
+427 INVEIN
-433 GVSYEI
+433 GVTI
-439 PYRLQIIKE
+439 PYRLQINKE

>member
-1 MTYTKNIFTYMLA
+1 MTHAKNIFTYMLA
-14 LFSVLAI
+14 LFSMLAI
-21 TGCSF
+21 VGCSF
-26 EESAEGCPETDDGG
+26 EEDHADCQGKGEGE
-40 KKVELRLTA
+40 KMQVVLRLTA
-49 SASTLTR
+49 SANSLTR
-56 SVDGPNGM
+56 SYSTSDGV
-64 TRAAWQDEN
+64 TRASWVDTN
-73 AAENGEMMHNC
+73 AAREGEMMHNC
-84 FVVVVQ
+84 FVVIVQ
-90 NGKIQSIVGDD
+90 NGKIQSIVQRD
-101 FAATGEKEQTQL
+101 FTEEVEQTSL
-113 TALVNNGPATF
+113 KAKAELGNATF

-129 ISRADIGLAG
+129 ITPAELG
-139 ITTFPAALPAGFESR
+139 ITMTTTPAEIESK
-154 YYEVNGN
+154 YYKVEGN
-161 TDRLT
+161 TTQLS
-166 NAGIPMSNK
+166 AKGIPMSNK
-175 QEYTISDNT
+175 QT
-184 RSVNLEVIRMMAK
+184 VNITSKKQQVDLEVIRMMAK

-249 CNDYTVSIG
+249 YKDYTVSIG

-336 AIGVIPELNYDG
+336 AIGVIPELKYDG

-370 SDDTELNNWTIKDI
+370 SDNTELNNWTINGI
-384 RTLEADPAGGEGT
+384 TTLEADPAGGEGT

-416 ISPRKGYAIHQ
+416 ISPRKGYAIHE
-427 INVKID
+427 INVEIN
-433 GVSYEI
+433 GVTI
-439 PYRLQIIKE
+439 PYRLQINKE